1 MARTPSLKQIA
12 SIYTSDAYQALI
24 TKDESMR
31 RMRYI
36 YVPKKFEFGK
46 TFFYEHK
53 NENIDKGFI
62 LTPKEG
68 ISIQFIS
75 FLLNSIMTAL
85 NICDGNLNKTAII
98 SKKILEA
105 IPVRVVDRYRMFSLG
120 VCNRIIQL
128 ILMRLESSPQNE
140 VYQFHYNLFSE
151 IRDGMSMELF
161 VQPLFER
168 FQIHIIDEWE
178 NLIIDNLPNIKITII
193 ANQLMENSNELMNQI
208 RKMRTLITNITV
220 LLNKEKD

>member
-36 YVPKKFEFGK
+36 YVPKKFEFGN

-62 LTPKEG
+62 ITPKEG

-98 SKKILEA
+98 TKKILEA

-120 VCNRIIQL
+120 ACNRIIQL

-140 VYQFHYNLFSE
+140 VYQLHYNLFSE

-208 RKMRTLITNITV
+208 RKMRTLISNITV